1 MLFSEPESTATAPH
15 RTSVICAFVELVK
28 IYSESYPGRLYISQK
43 KKREKERS
51 RRAQQTI

>member
-1 MLFSEPESTATAPH
+1 MLFSEPESTATAPN

-28 IYSESYPGRLYISQK
+28 IYSESYPGRLYIAQK

-51 RRAQQTI
+51 GKAQQAT